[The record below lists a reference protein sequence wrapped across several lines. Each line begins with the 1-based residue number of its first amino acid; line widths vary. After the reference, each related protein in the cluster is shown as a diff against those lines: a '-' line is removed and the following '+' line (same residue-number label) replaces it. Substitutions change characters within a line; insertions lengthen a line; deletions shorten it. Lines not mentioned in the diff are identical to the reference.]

1 MNYDEA
7 ILKIREL
14 GTNGCN
20 YDVST
25 DDVLAKLDEWSL
37 KIKFEVLE
45 VTQDSVTIHFQTLPK
60 DTAKFAEEI
69 YQFCPDTVDQHFG
82 CFDEMIESFTEA
94 DEDIPEDVYQL
105 IEGVDFSD
113 ENYGLIL
120 LERALKIDGHV
131 QLWWD

>member
-1 MNYDEA
+1 MNYDEG
-7 ILKIREL
+7 ILKIREI

-20 YDVST
+20 YDIST
-25 DDVLAKLDEWSL
+25 DDIVAKLDKWKN
-37 KIKFEVLE
+37 KIQFEILE
-45 VTQDSVTIHFQTLPK
+45 VTQDSVTIHFQTLPE
-60 DTAKFAEEI
+60 DTAKFSEEI

-94 DEDIPEDVYQL
+94 DEDIPENVYQL